1 MKKVKNILF
10 TFLYL
15 FPFILIFVLLFRNNA
30 ATMEEVKQ
38 ICSNFE
44 ITTISEVLQ
53 NAFNNFINDNNI
65 FIIKIFSYFIFITFM
80 NLVID
85 LFILIINTFATMIKG
100 GEMNGERL
108 SNRKTQTRK

>member
-30 ATMEEVKQ
+30 SSMEQVKE
-38 ICSNFE
+38 ICTNFE

-53 NAFNNFINDNNI
+53 NAFNDFINDNNI

-80 NLVID
+80 NIVID

-100 GEMNGERL
+100 GELNGERVQR
-108 SNRKTQTRK
+108 NKTQTRK

>member
-15 FPFILIFVLLFRNNA
+15 FPFILIFVLLFRNNGS
-30 ATMEEVKQ
+30 MEEVKQ

-44 ITTISEVLQ
+44 ITTISGVLE
-53 NAFNNFINDNNI
+53 NAFNDFINDNNI

-100 GEMNGERL
+100 GELHGERVQ
-108 SNRKTQTRK
+108 RTKTQTRK

>member
-15 FPFILIFVLLFRNNA
+15 FPFILIFVLLFQNNSSSMDA
-30 ATMEEVKQ
+30 VKE

-53 NAFNNFINDNNI
+53 NAFNNFINNNNV

-108 SNRKTQTRK
+108 SSRKTQTRK

>member
-15 FPFILIFVLLFRNNA
+15 FPFILIFVLLFRNNDA
-30 ATMEEVKQ
+30 SMEGVKQ

-53 NAFNNFINDNNI
+53 NAFNDFINDNNI

-80 NLVID
+80 SLVID
-85 LFILIINTFATMIKG
+85 LFILIINTFISFIRG
-100 GEMNGERL
+100 GENYGKRL
-108 SNRKTQTRK
+108 SNRKTQTRE